1 MLTAA
6 AVVWQKLE
14 LDFELNLAVGPL
26 FLSAGLEG
34 LLVPGAAIE
43 AETTTP
49 QTLEPACSEKFVPLR
64 TSFSWAESNFL

>member
-26 FLSAGLEG
+26 FLSAGLER

-43 AETTTP
+43 AATTTP
-49 QTLEPACSEKFVPLR
+49 QTLESACSEKFGSLR
-64 TSFSWAESNFL
+64 NSFSWAESNFL

>member
-26 FLSAGLEG
+26 FLSAGLER

-49 QTLEPACSEKFVPLR
+49 QTLESACCEKFVPPR
-64 TSFSWAESNFL
+64 NAFSWAESNIL